1 MRLQWTK
8 SKTALIE
15 LIYALQSYAVFDMG
29 KTDIKAIATYFEN
42 VFEIDLGDFY
52 HTYLE
57 IRNRKINRKINRT
70 KFIDSL
76 KDAIRR
82 KMDDQDEK

>member
-1 MRLQWTK
+1 
-8 SKTALIE
+8 
-15 LIYALQSYAVFDMG
+15 MG

-57 IRNRKINRKINRT
+57 IRNRKINRT
-70 KFIDSL
+70 KFLDSL
-76 KDAIRR
+76 KDAIIRQ
-82 KMDDQDEK
+82 MNEQDEK